1 MTVRTN
7 PVTVTP
13 TSPKTFST
21 IYFYGA
27 EPGMKFSLS
36 RQCTLRPDF
45 TGAPGLNTPISFEDV
60 ARHRVRKWVVLD
72 ALRHLFNLRFY
83 TDEETRTVY
92 VEPADDFYRLGQ
104 TFDWSSRIDRSQPIL
119 LGDAA
124 QDAERVRIYKYRE
137 ADGAVTRL
145 NATLEIGRAHV

>member
-1 MTVRTN
+1 
-7 PVTVTP
+7 
-13 TSPKTFST
+13 
-21 IYFYGA
+21 
-27 EPGMKFSLS
+27 MKFSLS

-104 TFDWSSRIDRSQPIL
+104 TLRLEAPGSTARSRSCWAMRHRMRNASASTST
-119 LGDAA
+119 GK
-124 QDAERVRIYKYRE
+124 RTVR
-137 ADGAVTRL
+137 
-145 NATLEIGRAHV
+145 